1 MSNRADGPP
10 PVGTPH
16 GSEPR
21 RRSLTTVPR
30 DHGSSKAPQ
39 PTTTMLLMID
49 QPGQKS
55 DPAVIAH
62 VRSKLARLETLLS
75 IRSAHVTL
83 CPHSRPSGFRATVQ
97 LEGPGPN
104 LRGDEVDF
112 TETAALDR
120 AFANL
125 KDVPAWHPASI

>member
-1 MSNRADGPP
+1 M
-10 PVGTPH
+10 
-16 GSEPR
+16 
-21 RRSLTTVPR
+21 TTAAKN
-30 DHGSSKAPQ
+30 HGSSKAPQ
-39 PTTTMLLMID
+39 LTTTMLLMINQPD
-49 QPGQKS
+49 QEP
-55 DPAVIAH
+55 DPAVMAH
-62 VRSKLARLETLLS
+62 VRTKLARLETLLS

-83 CPHSRPSGFRATVQ
+83 CPHSQPPGFRATVQ

-125 KDVPAWHPASI
+125 KDVPAWHPASQ